1 MRNEV
6 VSPSLRLGFA
16 EHWFAVAV
24 AVPFLVLGVGH
35 LLPATGVGE
44 PVRLA
49 GAAAIVLLVPGALL
63 QRVLGWPLEI
73 GVALAGSL
81 VWSLVLLFAAMAV
94 TFAVGA
100 SFTLALVLLTGAA
113 LGAAFLGWRRAGPG
127 VERKDAY
134 AALAA
139 AAATLPF
146 LPLIWLVNRT
156 AIRDSLFHI
165 AYARKLDELPRLDS
179 LDVVGHFSDG
189 GLHPGYAFPLWHGV
203 LAAVA
208 RLSGVDVENVVLH
221 LGPVLTPLAL
231 VIGYGMGMAL
241 FRSLW
246 GGLATAVL
254 FGGISAFEDAYFG
267 LFASLSDPASAARG
281 LLVPALLALTFV
293 YVRGERRGLLSVV
306 AAGFVLAVVH
316 PNYAPYVAVVLA
328 GCVAARFLV
337 MHRESRDWLRIAAAV
352 GAILVPSL
360 LFIAWLWPV
369 LSDTTPFTPDADTV
383 RRDWASYEGFF
394 VGSQDSFRLSTEVLT
409 RHGGITIA
417 GFLAIPL
424 AALAARRIW
433 SAFVL
438 GTAIVVLAVVLT
450 PPLFTLLSDLASI
463 SQARRLPI
471 FLPLAVAL
479 AGAAVLA
486 GRFRWLAVGG
496 ALGAGILL
504 SVVYTGETTQAL
516 GEGGPA
522 WPVWV
527 AVVGAVAGLAYAVWR
542 RPLGPEPGPWAVA
555 AAVAFLLPF
564 AVSTVAGLE
573 REPTDSFRLSDGLVE
588 ALRSEASTGDV
599 VMAKPETQYRVVA
612 SAPVYVVA
620 VPKMHTID
628 TATARPFERLRDT
641 ARFFDPGVTPA
652 ERNGILERYGASWLV
667 LDKRRGYPED
677 FREYVRSLEAVY
689 RDDRYVLFRVE
700 PS

>member
-1 MRNEV
+1 M
-6 VSPSLRLGFA
+6 SPSLRLGFA

-24 AVPFLVLGVGH
+24 AVPFLVLGLGH

-49 GAAAIVLLVPGALL
+49 GAAAIVLLVPGAFV

-81 VWSLVLLFAAMAV
+81 VWSLVLLFVAMAI

-100 SFTLALVLLTGAA
+100 SFTLALVLLAGAA
-113 LGAAFLGWRRAGPG
+113 LGAAFLGWRRDRPV
-127 VERKDAY
+127 VERKDVY
-134 AALAA
+134 AALAVA
-139 AAATLPF
+139 GVSLPF

-165 AYARKLDELPRLDS
+165 AYARKLDELPELSS
-179 LDVVGHFSDG
+179 LDVVGHFSGG

-203 LAAVA
+203 VAAVA

-231 VIGYGMGMAL
+231 VIAYGMGAAL

-293 YVRGERRGLLSVV
+293 YVRGERLGLLSVA
-306 AAGFVLAVVH
+306 AAGFVLTVVH
-316 PNYAPYVAVVLA
+316 PNYAPYVAMVLA

-337 MHRESRDWLRIAAAV
+337 MRKENRDWLRVGAAV

-383 RRDWASYEGFF
+383 SRDQASYEGFF
-394 VGSQDSFRLSTEVLT
+394 VGSTDSFRLSTEVLT

-438 GTAIVVLAVVLT
+438 GTAIVVLTVVLT
-450 PPLFTLLSDLASI
+450 PALFTLLSDLASI

-486 GRFRWLAVGG
+486 GRFRALAVAA
-496 ALGAGILL
+496 ALAAGVLL
-504 SVVYTGETTQAL
+504 SVVYTGETTQTL
-516 GEGGPA
+516 GEGGPG

-527 AVVGAVAGLAYAVWR
+527 ALVGAVLGLAYAAIR
-542 RPLGPEPGPWAVA
+542 RPLGPDPGPWAVA
-555 AAVAFLLPF
+555 VAVAFLLPF
-564 AVSTVAGLE
+564 AVSTAAGLE
-573 REPTDSFRLSDGLVE
+573 REPPDDFRLSGGLVD
-588 ALRSEASTGDV
+588 ALRREASVGDV
-599 VMAKPETQYRVVA
+599 VIGKPETQYRVVA
-612 SAPVYVVA
+612 NAPVYVVA
-620 VPKMHTID
+620 VPRMHTID
-628 TATARPFERLRDT
+628 TGKARPFERLADT
-641 ARFFDPGVTPA
+641 AHFFDPGMTSA
-652 ERNGILERYGASWLV
+652 ERNEILERYGVSWLV
-667 LDKRRGYPED
+667 LDRRRGYPAD
-677 FREYVRSLEAVY
+677 FRDYLETLEPVY
-689 RDDRYVLFRVE
+689 RDDRYTLFRIE
-700 PS
+700 GS